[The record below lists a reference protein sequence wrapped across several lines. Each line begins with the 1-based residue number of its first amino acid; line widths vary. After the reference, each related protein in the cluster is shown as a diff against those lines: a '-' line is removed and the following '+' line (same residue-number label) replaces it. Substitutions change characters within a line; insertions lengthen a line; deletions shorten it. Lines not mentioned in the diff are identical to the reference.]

1 MASNKN
7 HITNAVRIE
16 QMLLRD
22 IKSLTES
29 YFFELGEVRVQ
40 ELPCHSHTSRQ
51 IIGYLKNAAGMQFFF
66 EICID
71 MSEIVANPE
80 LFFPYFEKLR
90 NEFKKMLYKIHNDP
104 TDLT

>member
-7 HITNAVRIE
+7 YITKAVRIE

-29 YFFELGEVRVQ
+29 YFFELGEVRVR
-40 ELPCHSHTSRQ
+40 ELPGHSHTSRQ
-51 IIGYLKNAAGMQFFF
+51 IIGYLTNADGMRFVF

-71 MSEIVANPE
+71 MSEIAANPE

-90 NEFKKMLYKIHNDP
+90 NEFKKMLYKINKNP